1 MKFNNSPDIA
11 SAIGCII
18 LPKLNPI
25 LRTLPLYSSGIS
37 FCMKYIKGISI
48 CAIINPKKNIIM
60 QYVVTYTKLF
70 TTIDLNKT
78 GIPETIIKI
87 ANIKLIFS
95 IDKNKN
101 NNQLSFH

>member
-1 MKFNNSPDIA
+1 
-11 SAIGCII
+11 
-18 LPKLNPI
+18 
-25 LRTLPLYSSGIS
+25 
-37 FCMKYIKGISI
+37 
-48 CAIINPKKNIIM
+48 M

-101 NNQLSFH
+101 NNQLSFSLILHQLSYLSEKSLESYQIA